1 MGNCLVTKLK
11 GSTSNNELLRI
22 GEMRMRIAK
31 VENPTGA
38 NRGFGISVN
47 KPVVLEI
54 VGDGYFTDKTLTV
67 NKGKTITL
75 NADVNGVWVS
85 NDNVEIAILDK
96 YSITALS
103 SFYPQTSAAYGS
115 RLYLN
120 LSDLKYS
127 TALTSLNL
135 AGTQVTGD
143 IANLKGLTALT
154 SLNLYSPQV
163 TGDIANLKGL
173 TALASLNLAGPQV
186 TGDIANLKG
195 LTALTSLILAGT
207 QVTGDIANL
216 KGLTALT
223 SLNFINIAQVTGDIA
238 NLKGLTALTSLNLRN
253 TQVTGDIAAI
263 SPLSKLKD
271 AQLNHV
277 TGDISAINNTKLTSI
292 IISKSGGLS
301 GDIAKLKSDFI
312 YLGIDSDTTSK
323 FTWSSRDT
331 NNYIFGNSGSPVLL
345 SNLDDML
352 INMSQC
358 RSGITST
365 SPIYYKSIQYQG
377 NRTSASD
384 EAVATLQQKGY
395 TISIAKA

>member
-31 VENPTGA
+31 VENPTDA

-127 TALTSLNL
+127 TALTSLN
-135 AGTQVTGD
+135 
-143 IANLKGLTALT
+143 
-154 SLNLYSPQV
+154 
-163 TGDIANLKGL
+163 
-173 TALASLNLAGPQV
+173 
-186 TGDIANLKG
+186 
-195 LTALTSLILAGT
+195 LAGT

>member
-1 MGNCLVTKLK
+1 
-11 GSTSNNELLRI
+11 
-22 GEMRMRIAK
+22 MRIAK
-31 VENPTGA
+31 VENPTDA
-38 NRGFGISVN
+38 NRGLGISAN

-75 NADVNGVWVS
+75 NAGANGVWVS

-96 YSITALS
+96 YSITTLS

-115 RLYLN
+115 SLYLN

-135 AGTQVTGD
+135 T
-143 IANLKGLTALT
+143 
-154 SLNLYSPQV
+154 
-163 TGDIANLKGL
+163 
-173 TALASLNLAGPQV
+173 
-186 TGDIANLKG
+186 
-195 LTALTSLILAGT
+195 GT

-223 SLNFINIAQVTGDIA
+223 SLNF
-238 NLKGLTALTSLNLRN
+238 RN

-263 SPLSKLKD
+263 SHLSKLKD

-292 IISKSGGLS
+292 IISKSVGLS
-301 GDIAKLKSDFI
+301 GDIAKLKSDFK
-312 YLGIDSDTTSK
+312 YLGIDNDTTSK

-331 NNYIFGNSGSPVLL
+331 NSYIFGNSGRPVLL

-358 RSGITST
+358 MSGITST
-365 SPIYYKSIQYQG
+365 SPTYYKNIQYQG

-384 EAVATLQQKGY
+384 NAVATLQQKGY
-395 TISIAKA
+395 TISIEKS

>member
-1 MGNCLVTKLK
+1 
-11 GSTSNNELLRI
+11 
-22 GEMRMRIAK
+22 MRIAK
-31 VENPTGA
+31 VENPTDA

-115 RLYLN
+115 MLYLN

-127 TALTSLNL
+127 TALASLNL
-135 AGTQVTGD
+135 TG
-143 IANLKGLTALT
+143 A
-154 SLNLYSPQV
+154 QV

-173 TALASLNLAGPQV
+173 TALASLNL
-186 TGDIANLKG
+186 T
-195 LTALTSLILAGT
+195 GT

-312 YLGIDSDTTSK
+312 YLGIDGDTTSK

-331 NNYIFGNSGSPVLL
+331 NNYIFGNSGRPVLL

-384 EAVATLQQKGY
+384 DAVATLQQKGY

>member
-31 VENPTGA
+31 VENPTDA

-135 AGTQVTGD
+135 AGT
-143 IANLKGLTALT
+143 
-154 SLNLYSPQV
+154 
-163 TGDIANLKGL
+163 
-173 TALASLNLAGPQV
+173 
-186 TGDIANLKG
+186 
-195 LTALTSLILAGT
+195 
-207 QVTGDIANL
+207 
-216 KGLTALT
+216 
-223 SLNFINIAQVTGDIA
+223 QVTGDIA

>member
-1 MGNCLVTKLK
+1 M
-11 GSTSNNELLRI
+11 
-22 GEMRMRIAK
+22 
-31 VENPTGA
+31 
-38 NRGFGISVN
+38 
-47 KPVVLEI
+47 
-54 VGDGYFTDKTLTV
+54 
-67 NKGKTITL
+67 
-75 NADVNGVWVS
+75 
-85 NDNVEIAILDK
+85 
-96 YSITALS
+96 
-103 SFYPQTSAAYGS
+103 
-115 RLYLN
+115 
-120 LSDLKYS
+120 
-127 TALTSLNL
+127 
-135 AGTQVTGD
+135 
-143 IANLKGLTALT
+143 
-154 SLNLYSPQV
+154 
-163 TGDIANLKGL
+163 
-173 TALASLNLAGPQV
+173 
-186 TGDIANLKG
+186 
-195 LTALTSLILAGT
+195 
-207 QVTGDIANL
+207 
-216 KGLTALT
+216 
-223 SLNFINIAQVTGDIA
+223 
-238 NLKGLTALTSLNLRN
+238 RN

-312 YLGIDSDTTSK
+312 YLGIDGDTTSK

-331 NNYIFGNSGSPVLL
+331 NNYIFGNSGRPVLL

-384 EAVATLQQKGY
+384 DAVATLQQKGY

>member
-31 VENPTGA
+31 VENPTDA

-135 AGTQVTGD
+135 AGT
-143 IANLKGLTALT
+143 
-154 SLNLYSPQV
+154 
-163 TGDIANLKGL
+163 
-173 TALASLNLAGPQV
+173 
-186 TGDIANLKG
+186 
-195 LTALTSLILAGT
+195 
-207 QVTGDIANL
+207 
-216 KGLTALT
+216 
-223 SLNFINIAQVTGDIA
+223 QVTGDIA

-384 EAVATLQQKGY
+384 DAVATLQQKGY

>member
-31 VENPTGA
+31 VENPTDA

-195 LTALTSLILAGT
+195 LTALTSL
-207 QVTGDIANL
+207 
-216 KGLTALT
+216 
-223 SLNFINIAQVTGDIA
+223 
-238 NLKGLTALTSLNLRN
+238 NLRN

-384 EAVATLQQKGY
+384 DAVATLQQKGY